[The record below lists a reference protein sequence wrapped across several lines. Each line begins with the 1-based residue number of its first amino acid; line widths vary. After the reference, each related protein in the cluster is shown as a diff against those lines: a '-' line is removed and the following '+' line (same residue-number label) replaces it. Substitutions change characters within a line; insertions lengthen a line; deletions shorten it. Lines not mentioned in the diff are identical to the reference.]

1 MIDLHSRIIYINCV
15 SKLIKWRQN
24 LNALKYTALFHRKM
38 VAKKQNRNAL
48 NKAMTLLTTP
58 IISDV
63 VQIFTKYT
71 VSQKR
76 LSMQIFLNN

>member
-1 MIDLHSRIIYINCV
+1 
-15 SKLIKWRQN
+15 
-24 LNALKYTALFHRKM
+24 M